1 MENSIPQKQSQE
13 TPPIIQLSIG
23 LPILFERRRAQ
34 NQFQCIKTSY
44 FPHPTKS
51 LECKSAIFA
60 VNLTSNIIWHYDIL

>member
-23 LPILFERRRAQ
+23 LPILFERRRTQ
-34 NQFQCIKTSY
+34 NQFSNASKPRTS
-44 FPHPTKS
+44 PTPQN
-51 LECKSAIFA
+51 LWCQSAIFA